1 MIGYEPLQVAL
12 RDRLQASLPAALSA
26 ITGEF
31 ADSVPLPSPA
41 VYRFTATHEEEA
53 YPAVFI
59 LPGESTTREQ
69 TGSWLTAVRELIV
82 VVEHREENLERLGTA
97 LVRYERALMESS
109 LGKHAP
115 APAHGIRWIRTVP
128 GPVFELEGQVVL
140 WQSWMQLT
148 FELTVYEED
157 RIS

>member
-12 RDRLQASLPAALSA
+12 RDRLQASMPAALSA
-26 ITGEF
+26 ITGQF
-31 ADSVPLPSPA
+31 ADSVPLPAPA
-41 VYRFTATHEEEA
+41 VYRTTATHEEQG

-59 LPGESTTREQ
+59 LPGESRSQEQ

-82 VVEHREENLERLGTA
+82 VVEHREENEERLGTA
-97 LVRYERALMESS
+97 LVRYERALMESA
-109 LGKHAP
+109 LAKAAP
-115 APAHGIRWIRTVP
+115 APAHGIKWTRTVP
-128 GPVFELEGQVVL
+128 GPVFELEGQVAL

-157 RIS
+157 RVS